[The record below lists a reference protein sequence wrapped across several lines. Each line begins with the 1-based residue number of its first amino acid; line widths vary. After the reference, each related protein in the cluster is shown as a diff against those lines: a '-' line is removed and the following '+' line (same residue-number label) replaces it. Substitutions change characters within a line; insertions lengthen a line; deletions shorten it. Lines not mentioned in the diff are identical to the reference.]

1 MKPFLKWA
9 GGKRWFIS
17 NHSNF
22 FPVNYKRY
30 IEPFVGSGAVFFRL
44 CPSYAVLSDTNP
56 ELIDTYST
64 LRESPEKVWQIL
76 RRHQNKHS
84 NAYYYKIRAS
94 KPRTP
99 ASKAAR
105 FIYLNRTCFNG
116 LYRVN
121 LRGEFNVP
129 KGTKDNVIFPDDNFP
144 AISAALQGVNMY
156 VQDFAETIRSA
167 QQGDFVFVDPP
178 YTVQHNNNN
187 FIKYNEKLFT
197 WADQERLSEGLALAC
212 KRGALVLLTNADNKC
227 IRKLYSSRIWAQF
240 HVNRQSVLA
249 SDMKRR
255 GEITELVI
263 SNYLTRKGKQVTA
276 RF

>member
-17 NHSNF
+17 NHSNL
-22 FPVNYKRY
+22 FPVKYKRY
-30 IEPFVGSGAVFFRL
+30 LEPFIGSGAVFFHL
-44 CPSYAVLSDTNP
+44 CPSYAVLSDTNS

-64 LRESPEKVWQIL
+64 LRASPENVWQIL
-76 RRHQNKHS
+76 RRHQKEHS
-84 NAYYYKIRAS
+84 NTYYYKIRAS
-94 KPRTP
+94 KPRSP
-99 ASKAAR
+99 ASRAAR

-116 LYRVN
+116 LHRVN

-129 KGTKDNVIFPDDNFP
+129 KGTKDSVIFPDDDFP
-144 AISAALQGVNMY
+144 AISAALQGVNMR
-156 VQDFAETIRSA
+156 VHDFAETISAA

-197 WADQERLSEGLALAC
+197 WADQERLSEELASAC
-212 KRGALVLLTNADNKC
+212 KRGSLVLLTNADNKC
-227 IRKLYSSRIWAQF
+227 IRKLYSSSIWAQF
-240 HVNRQSVLA
+240 RVNRQSVLA

-255 GEITELVI
+255 GETTELVI
-263 SNYLTRKGKQVTA
+263 SNYLTREGKQVTA

>member
-1 MKPFLKWA
+1 
-9 GGKRWFIS
+9 
-17 NHSNF
+17 
-22 FPVNYKRY
+22 
-30 IEPFVGSGAVFFRL
+30 
-44 CPSYAVLSDTNP
+44 VLSDTNP

-240 HVNRQSVLA
+240 HVNRNVS
-249 SDMKRR
+249 MKMRH
-255 GEITELVI
+255 L
-263 SNYLTRKGKQVTA
+263 Y
-276 RF
+276 